1 MPDVSDGAPPG
12 YSQVVW
18 MEARSGGDVHG
29 VSPGRLR
36 EDDLSR
42 APSRHGLRPPSS
54 GSRRDG
60 GAFAQWRV
68 SPGSRD
74 DADGRV
80 NGRSAAPLPLAPGA
94 GTEDQTGCRVAPFC
108 RGDRRTLPSPG
119 ERPRVHPAFS

>member
-42 APSRHGLRPPSS
+42 APGRHGLRPPSS
-54 GSRRDG
+54 GSRREDG
-60 GAFAQWRV
+60 ALEQHCV
-68 SPGSRD
+68 YPHI
-74 DADGRV
+74 
-80 NGRSAAPLPLAPGA
+80 
-94 GTEDQTGCRVAPFC
+94 
-108 RGDRRTLPSPG
+108 RRT
-119 ERPRVHPAFS
+119 VQKVA